1 MSATN
6 RAIKMTSR
14 RRGRARDRP
23 QLRRTRGLRAVG
35 SLVCVIV
42 AVTYM
47 LPLVWVVGASLG
59 SAADVYQAR
68 LFPTTIQFENYAHGW
83 NDFALGGLFR
93 NSVIVTAGAVALTLA
108 FSAVGAYGF
117 VRFRSRGTQVLYAV
131 VISGLMVPQAAVIV
145 PLFVE
150 MHYIGLY
157 NGLLA
162 VILVEVVFALP
173 FAILILR
180 GYVERVPGELVEAAL
195 VDGATEW
202 KAALRVIFP
211 LLAPALA
218 TVSLFTSLACWND
231 LLIPLVFIRD
241 TAHSTLTVGLTQFVS
256 QFGSL
261 NYQYQA
267 AAAVMA
273 IVPLFAL
280 FVLLRRYYMEAL
292 GGALRQ

>member
-1 MSATN
+1 MASG
-6 RAIKMTSR
+6 R
-14 RRGRARDRP
+14 RKSHSLAWYRSV
-23 QLRRTRGLRAVG
+23 GLRAAG
-35 SLVCVIV
+35 SITCLVV
-42 AVTYM
+42 AFTYA
-47 LPLVWVVGASLG
+47 LPLIWVVGASLG

-68 LFPTTIQFENYAHGW
+68 LFPTSINLGNYVHGW
-83 NDFALGGLFR
+83 HDFALGGLFR
-93 NSVIVTAGAVALTLA
+93 NSVIVTVSAVLLTLI
-108 FSAVGAYGF
+108 FSAAGAYGF
-117 VRFRSRGTQVLYAV
+117 VRFRSRATQVLYTV
-131 VISGLMVPQAAVIV
+131 VIAGLMVPQAAIIV

-150 MHYIGLY
+150 MHYMGLY

-162 VILVEVVFALP
+162 VILAEVVFALP

-180 GYVERVPGELVEAAL
+180 GYIERVPAELVEAAL

-202 KAALRVIFP
+202 KAARRVIFP

-241 TAHSTLTVGLTQFVS
+241 TSSSTLTAGLTQFVS

-267 AAAVMA
+267 AAAVISIA
-273 IVPLFAL
+273 PLFAL
-280 FVLLRRYYMEAL
+280 FVWLRRYYTEAL